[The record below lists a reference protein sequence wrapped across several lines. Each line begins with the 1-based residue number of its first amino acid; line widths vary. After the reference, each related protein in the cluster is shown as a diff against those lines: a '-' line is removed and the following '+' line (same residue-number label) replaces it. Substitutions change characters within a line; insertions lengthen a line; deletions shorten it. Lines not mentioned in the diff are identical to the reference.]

1 MYDPALK
8 EMFMSIQS
16 SSSALGNNFKTG
28 HRGSLQNRP
37 TRSIAQ
43 DQNLLYPAGSLFGK
57 PGVFEGMLFDGPGRS
72 DYPFFRSQLVLVTVA
87 GVDSDGVLVEPPI
100 PSASITRM
108 SPSSSS

>member
-1 MYDPALK
+1 MQDQ
-8 EMFMSIQS
+8 I
-16 SSSALGNNFKTG
+16 LGDHFKTG

-57 PGVFEGMLFDGPGRS
+57 SGVFEGMLFDGPGIG
-72 DYPFFRSQLVLVTVA
+72 DYPFFRSQLVFVTVA

-108 SPSSSS
+108 SPSPSS